1 MFCAECTLLDIHR
14 DFAGQPTWLL
24 QEGLDI
30 APSAQGG
37 GSSQTRRER
46 YRCPIAGCGA
56 RWLRL
61 SDPAQPGKRRWQ
73 ALLD

>member
-14 DFAGQPTWLL
+14 DFAGHPGWLR
-24 QEGLDI
+24 QDGLDGGSTKHGG
-30 APSAQGG
+30 SAQV
-37 GSSQTRRER
+37 RRER

-61 SDPAQPGKRRWQ
+61 SDPAQPGKRCWEM
-73 ALLD
+73 LLD